1 MKGSTFFHCAP
12 LVAIMLATPALA
24 KTTPEAAPQETPD
37 DAAGVGA
44 DIVVTAQKRSE
55 NLQSVPIVISAFS
68 NDRLET
74 TGVQTTSQLTTLTPG
89 LNVRITN
96 GSFQPTIRG
105 IGTSAGFVEN
115 PVSLYVD
122 GVYVPQQR
130 EGVRDLND
138 IAQVAVLKGPQ
149 GTLFGRNSTG
159 GVIQITTRTPSHDLY
174 IDAEAGI
181 DNYETLRSALY
192 VTGGLAPTLAA
203 SVSLQYT
210 TQGIGWGRNYT
221 TGNDTRRTDHRFN
234 VRGKLLFEPASG
246 TTLTLIGEHFDRRDF
261 GEARTAFPGTQ
272 FVYPGFG
279 PVRTQYDTYGDG
291 DGEVAFHGESGSLTI
306 DQDIGFAKLQS
317 ISSYRYS
324 NGFTS
329 FDNDAV
335 ASPLFF
341 VHIDNQP
348 SRDYTQE
355 LQLVSRAGGPFR
367 WVVGAF
373 YLHNFDSL
381 APSIT
386 SVRPPLFPR
395 VAVIQRDSAQ
405 TTESI
410 AGFAQVTWEFLP
422 RTKLT
427 GGARYTYERR
437 RFDATQTTTSAA
449 GVVAVPVNGT
459 LSIEKPTFRVALDH
473 EFAPRVLGYVSFN
486 TGFKS
491 GGYNLLAP
499 LAPAYQPE
507 TLKAYEA
514 GVKTE
519 LFDRNLRFNASAF
532 YYDYTNIQVS
542 QIINNLST
550 VSNGAKARLY
560 GLDVDVEARLADG
573 LRFSGGIELL
583 HAEFTKYANA
593 QIARVNP
600 AGGGFIGSGDVSG
613 NRIPLSQKVAGN
625 AALDYETALGGSR
638 LHLNVLGNY
647 NGSYFFEPDNL
658 LRQRAYLILNS
669 SAEIKLPGDRVSV
682 MLWGRNLLDKA
693 VIGTTNA
700 TATGFATTYNSPPRT
715 YGATVRVRY

>member
-1 MKGSTFFHCAP
+1 MKRSTWLGCASIA
-12 LVAIMLATPALA
+12 AIALA
-24 KTTPEAAPQETPD
+24 VPAHARAQAAPPQPTSDPVPADAPD
-37 DAAGVGA
+37 QAGGVGA

-68 NDRLET
+68 NERLQT

-115 PVSLYVD
+115 PVSLYID
-122 GVYVPQQR
+122 GVYIPQQR

-159 GVIQITTRTPSHDLY
+159 GVIQITTRTPNHEFGLE
-174 IDAEAGI
+174 AETGI
-181 DNYETLRSALY
+181 DNYQTWRNALY
-192 VTGGLAPTLAA
+192 VTGGLTSTLAA

-210 TQGIGWGRNYT
+210 TQGIGWGKDYT
-221 TGNDTRRTDHRFN
+221 TGRDTHRTDHRFN
-234 VRGKLLFEPASG
+234 VRGKLLFEPTST
-246 TTLTLIGEHFDRRDF
+246 TTLTLAGEHFDRRDF
-261 GEARTAFPGTQ
+261 GDARTAFPGTK

-279 PVRTQYDTYGDG
+279 PVRSEYDTYGDS
-291 DGEVAFHGESGSLTI
+291 DGQIAFHGESGSLTI
-306 DQDIGFAKLQS
+306 DQDAGFAKLQS
-317 ISSYRYS
+317 ISSYRQS
-324 NGFTS
+324 NGRTS

-355 LQLVSRAGGPFR
+355 LQIVSPGGGRFN

-395 VAVIQRDSAQ
+395 VAVIQRNSAQ
-405 TTESI
+405 TTESV
-410 AGFAQVTWEFLP
+410 AGFAQATWEFLP
-422 RTKLT
+422 ATKLT
-427 GGARYTYERR
+427 GGARYTYEQR
-437 RFDATQTTTSAA
+437 RFDATQTTTSAT
-449 GVVAVPVNGT
+449 GVVAVPVKGT

-473 EFAPRVLGYVSFN
+473 EFAPRVLGYLSFN

-499 LAPAYQPE
+499 LAPSYQPE

-514 GVKTE
+514 GFKSE
-519 LFDRNLRFNASAF
+519 LFERNVRLNAAAF
-532 YYDYTNIQVS
+532 YYDYKNIQVS

-560 GLDVDVEARLADG
+560 GLDVDVEARLAERTTVHG
-573 LRFSGGIELL
+573 R
-583 HAEFTKYANA
+583 HRAV
-593 QIARVNP
+593 ARRVHE
-600 AGGGFIGSGDVSG
+600 V
-613 NRIPLSQKVAGN
+613 
-625 AALDYETALGGSR
+625 
-638 LHLNVLGNY
+638 
-647 NGSYFFEPDNL
+647 
-658 LRQRAYLILNS
+658 RQCA
-669 SAEIKLPGDRVSV
+669 DRE
-682 MLWGRNLLDKA
+682 D
-693 VIGTTNA
+693 
-700 TATGFATTYNSPPRT
+700 
-715 YGATVRVRY
+715 